1 MVAQGGAKPIRRKG
15 PARGTLGKV
24 RKFSFLAAAGRGPQ
38 DARFS
43 RIGVETVAQ
52 RKRSDKEKRFFDFD
66 TFVPFVVQ
74 LLLMRLL

>member
-1 MVAQGGAKPIRRKG
+1 LLPQA
-15 PARGTLGKV
+15 
-24 RKFSFLAAAGRGPQ
+24 RGPQ

-74 LLLMRLL
+74 LFAMRRCYNNLA